1 MRSQK
6 AVDVLSFLLPAVSRM
21 AAPLVRLLLHF
32 GVTYPVFAELMKRVY
47 VETAEREFA
56 LSDRDQTVSRL
67 SLLTGIHR
75 QDINRLRELN
85 KLPEAAIDSHSALS
99 PRLIGRWLRS
109 PEFLAKGKPAALYRT
124 RSQGQPS
131 FEDLVESESKDIRPR
146 AVLDEWLRIGVVAE
160 REDGRLA
167 LKMEAF
173 VPNAALPEKTEI
185 VSGIISDHLSA
196 SVSNLIG
203 ADPAFF
209 DRRFQFVGLSDAAQ
223 ASLAAAATESSMQH
237 LKDLNELAARLA
249 ADDESATTNR
259 ISVGVFVFHERKTV
273 ESKTNP

>member
-1 MRSQK
+1 
-6 AVDVLSFLLPAVSRM
+6 
-21 AAPLVRLLLHF
+21 
-32 GVTYPVFAELMKRVY
+32 
-47 VETAEREFA
+47 
-56 LSDRDQTVSRL
+56 
-67 SLLTGIHR
+67 
-75 QDINRLRELN
+75 
-85 KLPEAAIDSHSALS
+85 
-99 PRLIGRWLRS
+99 
-109 PEFLAKGKPAALYRT
+109 
-124 RSQGQPS
+124 
-131 FEDLVESESKDIRPR
+131 
-146 AVLDEWLRIGVVAE
+146 
-160 REDGRLA
+160 
-167 LKMEAF
+167 
-173 VPNAALPEKTEI
+173 VPNAARPEKTEI

-223 ASLAAAATESSMQH
+223 ASLVAAATESSMQH